1 MKSPHLRCAKL
12 QRGPRPA
19 LASAACELAFT
30 LIELLV
36 VIAII
41 AILAGMLLPAL
52 ARAKETAKRISCI
65 NNLKQLGLSVTMYA
79 GDHEDYFPP
88 RSRDRRWPNQLWE
101 YYRDVKLLRCASDIV
116 APATDTNV
124 NNALTADASPRSY
137 LLNGWNDI
145 FRESLSPE
153 DWNRFMGGLYPRGM
167 KTTTVQFPSETVT
180 FGEKESNSPHYY
192 MDFLEG
198 SGNDITEVE
207 QGRHSGTAAK
217 SRSGGSNHAFVD
229 GSARYTKYGQA
240 MSPANLWAV
249 TAAART
255 NYAFSW

>member
-1 MKSPHLRCAKL
+1 MNSTFPA
-12 QRGPRPA
+12 GDPPRPPA
-19 LASAACELAFT
+19 PASAARQLAFT

-52 ARAKETAKRISCI
+52 AKAKEAGKRIACI

-79 GDHEDYFPP
+79 GDHEDYLPP
-88 RSRDRRWPNQLWE
+88 RSANRRWPNQLWDA
-101 YYRDVKLLRCASDIV
+101 YRDVKLLRCVSDIV
-116 APATDTNV
+116 TPATDTNA

-137 LLNGWNDI
+137 LINGWNDI
-145 FRESLSPE
+145 FKESLSPE
-153 DWNRFMGGLYPRGM
+153 DWNLFMGGQYPRGIKM
-167 KTTTVQFPSETVT
+167 TTVQFPSETVA
-180 FGEKESNSPHYY
+180 FGEKESQSPHYY

-198 SGNDITEVE
+198 TGNDVTEVE

-229 GSARYTKYGQA
+229 GSARFVKYGQA
-240 MSPANLWAV
+240 MSPVNLWAV
-249 TAAART
+249 TTSART
-255 NYAFSW
+255 NYAFGW